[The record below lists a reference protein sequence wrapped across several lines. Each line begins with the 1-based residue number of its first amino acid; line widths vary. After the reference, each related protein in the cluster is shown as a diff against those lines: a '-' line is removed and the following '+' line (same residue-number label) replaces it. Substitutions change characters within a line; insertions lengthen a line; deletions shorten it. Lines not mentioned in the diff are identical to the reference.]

1 VVTLERVAEVL
12 ADLAA
17 ARRLADG
24 AGRTDLVERLDRAT
38 GRLRAA
44 DTAVAVVGE
53 FKQGKSTLVNALLR
67 TDVCPADADL
77 VTALPTILR
86 FGTTPAAFLQVPSPS
101 GAIEPVE
108 IEFGQVRGQI
118 TAPYGDPAPR
128 GVEVC
133 LNRRLLGTGLALI
146 DTPGVGGLDSAQGN
160 LTLATLPL
168 AGAALFVT
176 DAAQELTAPE
186 VDFLHRVVE
195 RCRRVVLVLTKTDLY
210 PEWRRIADLD
220 EAHLRTAGLDVPV
233 VPVSSFL
240 RLRAHARNSS
250 ELNAES
256 GFPRL
261 VGLLQRDVLEA
272 AAADRVAAARA
283 ELDLVVADLRERLDA
298 EHVVA
303 ATPERAAEVASR
315 YAELGRRGAA
325 LSAGTWQTV
334 LGDGIQDLAADVD
347 HDLRERLRLLLRRGE
362 ELLEESDPRDTWSD
376 FQAWAAREAAA
387 AAADNLMLLVARS
400 EQLAREVAERFEL
413 ECARLDVDLP
423 APELALRKVDDLEVS
438 FSKSGV
444 RQFLGAFMAARVAY
458 GGFVMLGA
466 VGALFNVA
474 LVAPIALVAGL
485 TLGRRMVKS
494 ERERQVQQRRAQARA
509 ELRRYVD
516 DVGFHVG
523 RDCREAVRR
532 TQRHLRDEF
541 AARARAIERSAAAT
555 AAAVREIADLPPD
568 QRRSRLDQLADERRR
583 LDRLA
588 A

>member
-1 VVTLERVAEVL
+1 MVTL

-17 ARRLADG
+17 ARRLAAG
-24 AGRTDLVERLDRAT
+24 AGRTDLVERLDRAA
-38 GRLRAA
+38 GRLRVA
-44 DTAVAVVGE
+44 DVAVAVVGE

-77 VTALPTILR
+77 VTALPTVLR
-86 FGTTPAAFLQVPSPS
+86 YGATPAAFLQVPTES
-101 GAIEPVE
+101 GALEAVPIELGE
-108 IEFGQVRGQI
+108 VRGQI
-118 TAPYGDPAPR
+118 TSPGGDPAPR
-128 GVEVC
+128 GVGVH
-133 LNRRLLGTGLALI
+133 LDRRLLGTGLSLI

-168 AGAALFVT
+168 ASAALFVT

-186 VDFLHRVVE
+186 VDFLRRVVE
-195 RCRRVVLVLTKTDLY
+195 QCRLVALVLTKTDLY

-220 EAHLRTAGLDVPV
+220 ESHLRTAGLDLPV

-240 RLRAHARNSS
+240 RMRAHARNSA

-261 VGLLQRDVLEA
+261 VGLLQKDVLEA
-272 AAADRVAAARA
+272 AAADRAAAARA
-283 ELDLVVADLRERLDA
+283 ELDLVVADLRERVEA
-298 EHVVA
+298 EHAVA
-303 ATPERAAEVASR
+303 AAPERAAAVASR
-315 YAELGRRGAA
+315 YSEVGRRGAA
-325 LSAGTWQTV
+325 LTAGSWQTV
-334 LGDGIQDLAADVD
+334 LGDGIQDLSADVD

-362 ELLEESDPRDTWSD
+362 ELLEESDPRDTWAD

-387 AAADNLMLLVARS
+387 AAADNLMLLVDRS
-400 EQLAREVAERFEL
+400 SRLAEEVAERFEL
-413 ECARLDVDLP
+413 EYARLDVDLP
-423 APELALRKVDDLEVS
+423 RSELALRKVDKLDVS
-438 FSKSGV
+438 FQKSGV

-485 TLGRRMVKS
+485 TLGRRMVSS

-541 AARARAIERSAAAT
+541 AARARAVERSAVAT
-555 AAAVREIADLPPD
+555 AAAVREIADLPPAERDSRAAALAD
-568 QRRSRLDQLADERRR
+568 QRRQ

>member
-1 VVTLERVAEVL
+1 MVTLERAAGVL

-17 ARRLADG
+17 ARSLAAG
-24 AGRTDLVERLDRAT
+24 AGRTDLVERLDRAA

-44 DTAVAVVGE
+44 DVVVAVVGE

-77 VTALPTILR
+77 VTALPTVLR
-86 FGTTPAAFLQVPSPS
+86 YGTTPAAFLQVPAES
-101 GAIEPVE
+101 GELEAVPIDL
-108 IEFGQVRGQI
+108 GQVRGQI
-118 TAPYGDPAPR
+118 TAPQGDPAPR
-128 GVEVC
+128 AVEVH
-133 LNRRLLGTGLALI
+133 LDRRLLGTGLSLI

-176 DAAQELTAPE
+176 DAAQELTEPE
-186 VDFLHRVVE
+186 VDFLRRVVE
-195 RCRRVVLVLTKTDLY
+195 RCPRVALVLTKTDLY

-240 RLRAHARNSS
+240 RLRAHARNSA

-256 GFPRL
+256 AFPRL
-261 VGLLQRDVLEA
+261 VDLLRRDVLDA
-272 AAADRVAAARA
+272 AAADRAAAARA

-298 EHVVA
+298 EHAVA
-303 ATPERAAEVASR
+303 DAPERVVEVASR
-315 YAELGRRGAA
+315 YAEVGRRGAA
-325 LSAGTWQTV
+325 LGAGSWQTV

-347 HDLRERLRLLLRRGE
+347 HDLRERLRHLLRRGE
-362 ELLEESDPRDTWSD
+362 DLLEESDPRDTWPD

-387 AAADNLMLLVARS
+387 AAADNLMLLVTRS
-400 EQLAREVAERFEL
+400 EELAREVADRFEL
-413 ECARLDVDLP
+413 EYARLDVDLP

-474 LVAPIALVAGL
+474 LVAPVALVAGL

-523 RDCREAVRR
+523 RDCREAVRH

-541 AARARAIERSAAAT
+541 AARAQAIERSAAAT
-555 AAAVREIADLPPD
+555 AAAVRQIADLP
-568 QRRSRLDQLADERRR
+568 ADERRSR
-583 LDRLA
+583 AAALADQRRHLERLA
-588 A
+588 S